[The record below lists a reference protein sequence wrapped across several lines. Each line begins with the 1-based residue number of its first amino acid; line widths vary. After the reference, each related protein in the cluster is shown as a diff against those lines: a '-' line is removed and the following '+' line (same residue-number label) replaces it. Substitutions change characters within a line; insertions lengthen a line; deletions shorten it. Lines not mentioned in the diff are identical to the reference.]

1 MLSRAQAMSAK
12 LILRAEIRKKP
23 LPVVA
28 LQAIKTG
35 LWRYYG
41 QKHAPVRGCFAALQR
56 HPAPV
61 RGENAEM
68 KQQILTMKKYK
79 NIHIGAIATFYI
91 ISLLLRLISLYVVNK
106 FPSIETNNALQ
117 ILAALATGLGP
128 AIGALVAMFVFKR
141 KTEYT
146 LIGKSVWKSIATIV
160 VPCIV
165 FGIIG
170 GWNMGVICFW
180 AFAYGLLE
188 EYGWRG
194 FLQYELRNL
203 PVWQYVLIITV
214 MWFLWHLD
222 LNLRSVLPFFLLLLF
237 ASWGIGKV
245 VSDTHSLLLCA
256 AFHGIV
262 NFSKH
267 GLLDDTTCLIA
278 FICIIIFWIVI
289 WYFVKLPRSKSSE
302 T

>member
-1 MLSRAQAMSAK
+1 M
-12 LILRAEIRKKP
+12 
-23 LPVVA
+23 
-28 LQAIKTG
+28 
-35 LWRYYG
+35 
-41 QKHAPVRGCFAALQR
+41 
-56 HPAPV
+56 

-91 ISLLLRLISLYVVNK
+91 IALLLRLISLYVVNK

-128 AIGALVAMFVFKR
+128 AIGALVAMFIFKR

-146 LIGKSVWKSIATIV
+146 LLGKSVWKSIATII

>member
-1 MLSRAQAMSAK
+1 MKLNLSYR
-12 LILRAEIRKKP
+12 
-23 LPVVA
+23 
-28 LQAIKTG
+28 
-35 LWRYYG
+35 
-41 QKHAPVRGCFAALQR
+41 
-56 HPAPV
+56 
-61 RGENAEM
+61 
-68 KQQILTMKKYK
+68 

-91 ISLLLRLISLYVVNK
+91 IALLVRLISLYVVDK
-106 FPSIETNNALQ
+106 FPSIETNYALQ
-117 ILAALATGLGP
+117 VPAALATGLGP
-128 AIGALVAMFVFKR
+128 AIGAFVAMLIFKL

-146 LIGKSVWKSIATIV
+146 LFGKSAWKSIATIV
-160 VPCIV
+160 IPCIV

-170 GWNMGVICFW
+170 GWDLGMTCFW

-188 EYGWRG
+188 EFGWRG
-194 FLQYELRNL
+194 FLQYELRKL

-222 LNLRSVLPFFLLLLF
+222 LSLRSALPFFLLLLF

-267 GLLDDTTCLIA
+267 GLLSETPFLIA
-278 FICIIIFWIVI
+278 FICVIVFWIVM
-289 WYFVKLPRSKSSE
+289 WYFVGTSPKQQNRE
-302 T
+302 E